1 MENNSENKLRFFYQ
15 YGGQKVL
22 KNEKYQEVSF
32 LNGFFFFNNATY
44 IENYHLELRSIDSIT
59 DEECVELSKY
69 IFGENFHLMED
80 YEIVNEYNI
89 WHSFIQNKD
98 FSILTSVFIDFLR
111 SKGFLVPFMNLTTD
125 QILSYGWAKIKEHEQ

>member
-22 KNEKYQEVSF
+22 KNEKYPEVSF
-32 LNGFFFFNNATY
+32 LNGFFFFNNVTY

-59 DEECVELSKY
+59 DEECIELFNLTSSELSIISADATYKVDN
-69 IFGENFHLMED
+69 IKFSLKWIVKNNKFHQFESD
-80 YEIVNEYNI
+80 
-89 WHSFIQNKD
+89 W
-98 FSILTSVFIDFLR
+98 LR

-125 QILSYGWAKIKEHEQ
+125 QIIEFGWAKIKD